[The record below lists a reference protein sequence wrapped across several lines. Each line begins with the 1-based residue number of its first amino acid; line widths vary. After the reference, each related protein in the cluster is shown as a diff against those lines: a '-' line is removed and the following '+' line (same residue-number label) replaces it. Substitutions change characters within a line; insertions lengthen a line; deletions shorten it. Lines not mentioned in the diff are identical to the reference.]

1 MDSQRLSV
9 RMDDHQ
15 SDRVKNLQYK
25 DEHRHREFVK
35 DDFVEKENQKAKD
48 AKVKHQTGFVSFL
61 FGFEQDFVESF
72 LAEKSVF
79 EVVHADENDDET
91 GRDSDDGAESD
102 DLRRQRT

>member
-15 SDRVKNLQYK
+15 NDRVKNLQDK
-25 DEHRHREFVK
+25 DEHRHRDFVD

-61 FGFEQDFVESF
+61 FGFEQDLVESL

-79 EVVHADENDDET
+79 EVVHADESDDET
-91 GRDSDDGAESD
+91 GRDSDDWTQND
-102 DLRRQRT
+102 DL